1 MPIVCIFFII
11 ILIVCWATFVYEI
24 MLELCVLARNIS
36 WPSGLTLTWR
46 CEGHG
51 FKS

>member
-1 MPIVCIFFII
+1 
-11 ILIVCWATFVYEI
+11 
-24 MLELCVLARNIS
+24 VLARNIS